1 LGESGKGFNFNTKEI
16 ALISVFSSLWIVSEI
31 YFGPI
36 ISQTIHV
43 HGVIQRF
50 LGWLLMLVLAEL
62 IGKFG
67 RVSIMAAV
75 AALTTRMIRRSA
87 SLYIWMVGL
96 GYALGGLTFDLLFF
110 MPFTS
115 KFEGRTRKAYLL
127 IISLVSGAL
136 ALVPYLFFKLFA
148 FDWNLIAFIA
158 SDPTYPLDAV
168 KSVILNV
175 LGTLTG
181 LSILPKMEAWKSKIK
196 T

>member
-1 LGESGKGFNFNTKEI
+1 MGKPGRGLNFNTKEI
-16 ALISVFSSLWIVSEI
+16 ALISVLSSLWIVSQI
-31 YFGPI
+31 YLGPI

-43 HGVIQRF
+43 HGVTQRF
-50 LGWLLMLVLAEL
+50 VGWLLMLVLAEL
-62 IGKFG
+62 TGKFG

-75 AALTTRMIRRSA
+75 AAFATRMVRRSA

-96 GYALGGLTFDLLFF
+96 GYALGGLMFDLLFF

-136 ALVPYLFFKLFA
+136 ALVPYLFFKLYS
-148 FDWNLIAFIA
+148 LGPYPFIVWI
-158 SDPTYPLDAV
+158 PTYAPTAV
-168 KSVILNV
+168 GDVVLNV

-181 LSILPKMEAWKSKIK
+181 LSILPRIKAWSIKIR

>member
-1 LGESGKGFNFNTKEI
+1 
-16 ALISVFSSLWIVSEI
+16 
-31 YFGPI
+31 
-36 ISQTIHV
+36 
-43 HGVIQRF
+43 
-50 LGWLLMLVLAEL
+50 MLVLAEL
-62 IGKFG
+62 TGKFG

-75 AALTTRMIRRSA
+75 AALATRMVRPSA

-110 MPFTS
+110 IPFIS
-115 KFEGRTRKAYLL
+115 GFEGWTRKVYLL

-168 KSVILNV
+168 KSVLLSF

-181 LSILPKMEAWKSKIK
+181 LPILPRIKAWSLKIK